1 MCWRNKSR
9 TFVLYLIVLFF
20 LASCVQEDD
29 SARKANELAN
39 GFLAESG
46 VSGLAISVGINDSII
61 YSEGFGFADVEQQV
75 PVMPAL
81 TRFRVGSV
89 AKAMTAMAL
98 GHLHEAGKID
108 LDAPIQ
114 SYLPDFP
121 EKEGIITA
129 RLLAG
134 HLAGI
139 RHYQNDENL
148 SATPFS
154 SVQDGLAIFED
165 DPLVSAPGTEFH
177 YSTFGFNLLSAVI
190 EAAARQDFLS
200 YMSENVFGP
209 VGMQRTSADKVIPI
223 ISNRARYY
231 ERTDENLVNAPWV
244 DNSYKWAG
252 GGFLSTSEDLVRFG
266 LAHLSENFLRRD
278 TIEMMWTPQRTP
290 EPEELGYGIG
300 WWIRSDEKG
309 RRVVRHGG
317 TSVGGSTDLRIY
329 QESGLVIVVI
339 SNTSGEGLVELLG
352 GGEIDLLANDIA
364 EVFLASD

>member
-1 MCWRNKSR
+1 MCWRYKSHS
-9 TFVLYLIVLFF
+9 FVLDLIVLFS

-29 SARKANELAN
+29 SARKANELAY
-39 GFLAESG
+39 GFLTESG
-46 VSGLAISVGINDSII
+46 VSGLAISVGIDDSII
-61 YSEGFGFADVEQQV
+61 YSEGFGFADIEQQV

-98 GHLHEAGKID
+98 GHLYESGKID

-114 SYLPDFP
+114 TYLPDFP
-121 EKEGIITA
+121 EKEGVITA
-129 RLLAG
+129 RLLGG

-139 RHYQNDENL
+139 RHYKDDENL
-148 SATPFS
+148 SAVPYS
-154 SVQDGLAIFED
+154 SVQDGLAIFQD

-190 EAAARQDFLS
+190 EGAAGQVFLR
-200 YMSENVFGP
+200 YMSENVFEP
-209 VGMQRTSADKVIPI
+209 VGMQGTSADKVFLI

-231 ERTDENLVNAPWV
+231 ERTDESLVNAPWV

-266 LAHLSENFLRRD
+266 LAHLSESFLRPE
-278 TIEMMWTPQRTP
+278 TIQMTWTPQRTP
-290 EPEELGYGIG
+290 EAEEPGYGIG
-300 WWIRSDEKG
+300 WWIRSDDKG
-309 RRVVRHGG
+309 RRIIRHGG
-317 TSVGGSTDLRIY
+317 TSVGGSTELRIY
-329 QESGLVIVVI
+329 PDSGLVITVI

-352 GGEIDLLANDIA
+352 GGEIDLLANEIA
-364 EVFLASD
+364 EVFLVDD